1 MHTAL
6 ELSFLFGAAL
16 EDYQPETIHG
26 QHNNNCNP
34 FYFKRCARLLQD
46 VERAVIYGSQNLS
59 NKEEK
64 VLKRRMT
71 HDLSNGLDSKQIE
84 AELIDAKRIEV
95 ANALSRNTHIENYDG
110 LINEPLMYKRN
121 ERKSMFASK
130 PWKQRHFQVDQRVLL
145 CYREPHSVNPLRTI
159 PLAACHVEVI
169 ENDPKYGDTRFDII
183 NYSNNCRFQLMAK
196 DKEQRTKWVTLLRSE
211 ILGAPMVVIE
221 GTEKGDIDSKGE
233 VSTKKTF
240 APILTEDDMSAIQRK
255 RFNYFKQMRIFLTN
269 ITNICERLRFVL
281 LSVLLVI
288 QLTHVF
294 ELPFLTQ
301 I

>member
-1 MHTAL
+1 MVAIHNNIIFFATRSQFTEEPRVFKDIEFYLPQLAHLIIHLDVDSKTQSLERFAMVLCQNSVHTAL
-6 ELSFLFGAAL
+6 QLSFLFSAAL

-26 QHNNNCNP
+26 LKNPECNP

-71 HDLSNGLDSKQIE
+71 AQLESGLDSKQIE

-95 ANALSRNTHIENYDG
+95 ANALSRNTQIENYDG
-110 LINEPLMYKRN
+110 LINEPLMYKRV
-121 ERKSMFASK
+121 ERKSIFSFK

-169 ENDPKYGDTRFDII
+169 EKDPKYGETRFDII

-196 DKEQRTKWVTLLRSE
+196 DKDQRDKWVTLLR
-211 ILGAPMVVIE
+211 
-221 GTEKGDIDSKGE
+221 
-233 VSTKKTF
+233 
-240 APILTEDDMSAIQRK
+240 R
-255 RFNYFKQMRIFLTN
+255 
-269 ITNICERLRFVL
+269 
-281 LSVLLVI
+281 
-288 QLTHVF
+288 
-294 ELPFLTQ
+294 
-301 I
+301 

>member
-1 MHTAL
+1 MLFASISQFTEEPRVFKDIEFYLPQLAHLIIHLDVDSKTQSLERFAMVLCQNSVHTAL
-6 ELSFLFGAAL
+6 QLSFLFSAAL

-26 QHNNNCNP
+26 QKNPECNP

-71 HDLSNGLDSKQIE
+71 AQLESGLDSKQIE

-95 ANALSRNTHIENYDG
+95 ANALSRNTQIENYDG
-110 LINEPLMYKRN
+110 LINEPLMYKRV
-121 ERKSMFASK
+121 ERKSIFSFK

-169 ENDPKYGDTRFDII
+169 EKDPKYGETRFDII

-196 DKEQRTKWVTLLRSE
+196 DKDQRDKWVTLLRRYN
-211 ILGAPMVVIE
+211 IVAPF
-221 GTEKGDIDSKGE
+221 
-233 VSTKKTF
+233 TF
-240 APILTEDDMSAIQRK
+240 FI
-255 RFNYFKQMRIFLTN
+255 Y
-269 ITNICERLRFVL
+269 
-281 LSVLLVI
+281 
-288 QLTHVF
+288 
-294 ELPFLTQ
+294 
-301 I
+301 